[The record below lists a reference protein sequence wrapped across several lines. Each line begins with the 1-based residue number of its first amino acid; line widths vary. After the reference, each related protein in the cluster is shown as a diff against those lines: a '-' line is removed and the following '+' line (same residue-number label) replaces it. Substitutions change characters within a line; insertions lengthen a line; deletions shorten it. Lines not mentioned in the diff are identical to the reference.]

1 MKGSH
6 FWGKYMRGMIMRSMS
21 CKTDAFGGNYFK
33 ILENCQE
40 WVCGGDL
47 QFVTCPAWV
56 SSNYIY
62 VLMLQLLAEFSATW
76 WISIIHIVVTL
87 MLRLM
92 LRFNESFLKYFKRSR
107 ESQKQLLALYG
118 IEMRV
123 ILGFD
128 GLYVLINNCETF

>member
-6 FWGKYMRGMIMRSMS
+6 FWAKYLRGMIMRSMS
-21 CKTDAFGGNYFK
+21 CKTDVFGGNYFK
-33 ILENCQE
+33 ILENCQK

-56 SSNYIY
+56 SSDYIY

-76 WISIIHIVVTL
+76 WISIYSYCRYF

-107 ESQKQLLALYG
+107 ESQKQLLALHG

-128 GLYVLINNCETF
+128 GLYVLINNCEMF